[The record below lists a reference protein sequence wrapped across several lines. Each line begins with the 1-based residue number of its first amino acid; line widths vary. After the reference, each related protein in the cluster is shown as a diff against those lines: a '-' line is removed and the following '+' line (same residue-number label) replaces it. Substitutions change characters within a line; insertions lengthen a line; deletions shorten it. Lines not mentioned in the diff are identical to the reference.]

1 MLQFYNSPFLE
12 LRFIE
17 LNNYGILK
25 IILLAL
31 FNVITLQMNIHYKI
45 HIAVTQV
52 TDKGHGPLVS

>member
-1 MLQFYNSPFLE
+1 MLQFYNFPFLE

-17 LNNYGILK
+17 LSNYGILK

-52 TDKGHGPLVS
+52 TDKANWPCV